1 MGGTAEP
8 NAGLCPS
15 DGTEAVF
22 YFKGGEKMEPVRF
35 FYKRWRSSE
44 NTECNFLIKYDK
56 LERTNRYDHPKLS
69 DPRRGT
75 P

>member
-44 NTECNFLIKYDK
+44 NTKYKFLMKYDK
-56 LERTNRYDHPKLS
+56 SERTNRYDHPKLS
-69 DPRRGT
+69 DPCRGT

>member
-1 MGGTAEP
+1 
-8 NAGLCPS
+8 
-15 DGTEAVF
+15 
-22 YFKGGEKMEPVRF
+22 MEPVRF

-44 NTECNFLIKYDK
+44 NTEYNFLIKYDK

>member
-44 NTECNFLIKYDK
+44 NTKYK
-56 LERTNRYDHPKLS
+56 F
-69 DPRRGT
+69 
-75 P
+75 

>member
-35 FYKRWRSSE
+35 FYKRWRSNE
-44 NTECNFLIKYDK
+44 NTKYKFLMKYNK